1 MHWWWLV
8 QHWLGLDSG
17 SGPAYLWWSGAG
29 SDLGEIA
36 IAGALAGIL
45 RKHNCEVHGCWRLG
59 RHKVEGTGHMVCR
72 RHNPEGNITAEHVR
86 ERYHLYLGSK
96 PGKG

>member
-1 MHWWWLV
+1 MHWLWF
-8 QHWLGLDSG
+8 HAGLSNGNSSWYLFPSG
-17 SGPAYLWWSGAG
+17 WG
-29 SDLGEIA
+29 SIIIPPLLTAAPIVWV
-36 IAGALAGIL
+36 LL
-45 RKHNCEVHGCWRLG
+45 RRHNCEVHGCWRLG

-86 ERYHLYLGSK
+86 ERYHLYIGSK